1 MPPAKVTEPRLGRAR
16 EASPPPWWAPLA
28 KAVAGAITANT
39 ESAASVSTASTVR
52 PLLVIPNIVSPRFG
66 FRFFWRGLAARR
78 GRRFIA
84 RTREGHA
91 RATVYTR
98 TRR

>member
-16 EASPPPWWAPLA
+16 EASPPPWLAPLA

-39 ESAASVSTASTVR
+39 ESAASVSTADTVR

-66 FRFFWRGLAARR
+66 FRFSGGAWPPDAAGASSPELGQVMQAHRSLP
-78 GRRFIA
+78 A
-84 RTREGHA
+84 P
-91 RATVYTR
+91 
-98 TRR
+98 